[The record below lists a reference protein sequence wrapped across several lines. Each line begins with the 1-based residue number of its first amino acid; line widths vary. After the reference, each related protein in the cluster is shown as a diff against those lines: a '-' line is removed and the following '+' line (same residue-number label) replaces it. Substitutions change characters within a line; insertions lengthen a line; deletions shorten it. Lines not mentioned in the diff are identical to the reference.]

1 MQIKPAPDL
10 LYRGITIAS
19 LTFAAFLFSPPA
31 LTQEAVDSVEA
42 TESAP
47 GNVIENNK
55 GEIVEETRVDRLY
68 ERTTR
73 LIQGTTGYFDNFF
86 FADTTDTY
94 TSNETKVRLRLNG
107 DYIERHGWD
116 FHPNVRLNLA
126 LPFLND
132 KMRLVMNEDSD
143 DDQGS
148 AAADSSEGSDLAL
161 RWVELDSD
169 RLGLSF
175 DIGIRLAS
183 TGYPEQE
190 TELSVFG
197 RINTSLRLQLGE
209 HWESRSNN
217 RLYYYSNT
225 GIRND
230 FREYLDREITE
241 NVMFRSRTRIQYFE
255 ENGYNPEWE
264 QKFTLFQKLND
275 KSAIAYEALV
285 RRTALED
292 SIFDP
297 DEITI
302 GLQESYYEGQVR
314 IRYRRNIWRPWF
326 YVEVWPVLSW
336 PEERDYETTP
346 GIRLRLEINFG
357 PESGSESQIDE

>member
-107 DYIERHGWD
+107 DYIEGHGWD

-255 ENGYNPEWE
+255 ENGYNPEW
-264 QKFTLFQKLND
+264 
-275 KSAIAYEALV
+275 
-285 RRTALED
+285 
-292 SIFDP
+292 
-297 DEITI
+297 
-302 GLQESYYEGQVR
+302 
-314 IRYRRNIWRPWF
+314 
-326 YVEVWPVLSW
+326 
-336 PEERDYETTP
+336 
-346 GIRLRLEINFG
+346 
-357 PESGSESQIDE
+357 